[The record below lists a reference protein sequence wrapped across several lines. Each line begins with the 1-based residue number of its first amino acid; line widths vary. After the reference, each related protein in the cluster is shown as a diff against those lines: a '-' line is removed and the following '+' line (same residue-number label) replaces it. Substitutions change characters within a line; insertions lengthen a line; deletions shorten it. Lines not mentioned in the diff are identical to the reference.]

1 MSGCLGLARVCP
13 VRGVVVVHRWHDGD
27 GLGRLFFVGPDG
39 RRDLIA
45 DDAEARH
52 AARHEADDAH

>member
-1 MSGCLGLARVCP
+1 
-13 VRGVVVVHRWHDGD
+13 VVVVHRWHDGD